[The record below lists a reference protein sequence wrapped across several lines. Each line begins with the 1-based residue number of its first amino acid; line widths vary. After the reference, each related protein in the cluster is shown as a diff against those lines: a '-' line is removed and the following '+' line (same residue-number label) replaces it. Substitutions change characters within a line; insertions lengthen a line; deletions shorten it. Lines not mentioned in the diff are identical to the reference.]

1 MMLEQLFEVEADDPK
16 RFGYFFGLV
25 IGTAIIVTVI
35 YWAIFGF
42 NKWEGQVLRA
52 SDLMMAASIVP
63 VAPVAAAPA
72 GPATAGQYVCP
83 RDGAVGLPNLDAAGS
98 PHCPVCG
105 QTMGFYSASSNS
117 LTLARG
123 AG

>member
-52 SDLMMAASIVP
+52 SELMMAAT

-72 GPATAGQYVCP
+72 GLPGGGRTIRLPARRCRRTP
-83 RDGAVGLPNLDAAGS
+83 RV
-98 PHCPVCG
+98 
-105 QTMGFYSASSNS
+105 
-117 LTLARG
+117 
-123 AG
+123 